1 MMRVFDAYLNVPA
14 RDWSAEYLELTK
26 SAEAAAVPPGRRG
39 GPGPLGS
46 GPLQAGAVMGLRDG
60 PGLPIV
66 TGMRTLLTAI
76 GVLVSL
82 PGLAAAQVTYS
93 HDAIEELQSI
103 TVRADVLGPGDN
115 GRLARLL
122 EDIVRQELTRA
133 DILYERGDP
142 RADDCC
148 TLRLDVRLAT
158 GAGRAR
164 FGVGYT
170 ARLELGYRDRL
181 GNAPSWTTVWSGRML
196 ANIVEHSELDQSVRS
211 AALELVG
218 DFIDRYRE
226 FFPRR

>member
-1 MMRVFDAYLNVPA
+1 
-14 RDWSAEYLELTK
+14 
-26 SAEAAAVPPGRRG
+26 
-39 GPGPLGS
+39 
-46 GPLQAGAVMGLRDG
+46 
-60 PGLPIV
+60 
-66 TGMRTLLTAI
+66 MRTLLLAL
-76 GVLVSL
+76 GVLVVA
-82 PGLAAAQVTYS
+82 PGAALAQMSYS
-93 HDAIEELQSI
+93 HDAIEEIQSI
-103 TVRADVLGPGDN
+103 SVRADVQGPGDN

-181 GNAPSWTTVWSGRML
+181 GNAPTWTTIWAGRML
-196 ANIVEHSELDQSVRS
+196 SNIVERPELDQSVRS

-226 FFPRR
+226 YFPRR

>member
-1 MMRVFDAYLNVPA
+1 MPI
-14 RDWSAEYLELTK
+14 
-26 SAEAAAVPPGRRG
+26 
-39 GPGPLGS
+39 
-46 GPLQAGAVMGLRDG
+46 LRD
-60 PGLPIV
+60 
-66 TGMRTLLTAI
+66 MRTLLLAL
-76 GVLVSL
+76 GVLVVA
-82 PGLAAAQVTYS
+82 PGGAVAQVSYS
-93 HDAIEELQSI
+93 HDALEEIQSI
-103 TVRADVLGPGDN
+103 SVRADVQGPGDN

-170 ARLELGYRDRL
+170 ARLELGYRDRV
-181 GNAPSWTTVWSGRML
+181 GNAPSWTTVWAGRML
-196 ANIVEHSELDQSVRS
+196 SNIVERPELDQSVRA

-226 FFPRR
+226 YFPRR